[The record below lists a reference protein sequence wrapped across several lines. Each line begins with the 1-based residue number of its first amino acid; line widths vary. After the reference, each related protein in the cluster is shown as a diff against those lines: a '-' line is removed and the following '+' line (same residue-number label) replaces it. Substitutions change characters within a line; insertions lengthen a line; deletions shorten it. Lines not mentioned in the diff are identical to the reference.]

1 MKHFL
6 LAIVLIFAVGMMPGC
21 HNLQGQVSIT
31 ETYVSSYEIAGA
43 VYPLAKTYLARLEET
58 GTLVGDKLVAYK
70 AGYGRAQAFGIQA
83 GEILT
88 KYIDA
93 PSASLMTNYPA
104 LLQEVV
110 IILADLSGGK
120 LVNASGKPM
129 AMKGVGKEYVRGM
142 RVVPDV
148 GKVALKPKGL
158 AITPDQVILTL
169 NLLLVTIDKLAA
181 YYGAPE
187 TLSAEQKAAYKARVE
202 FTKKSIPDWL

>member
-43 VYPLAKTYLARLEET
+43 VYPLAKVYLARLEET
-58 GTLVGDKLVAYK
+58 GTLAGDKLAAYK
-70 AGYGRAQAFGIQA
+70 TGYGRAQALGVQA
-83 GEILT
+83 GDVLA
-88 KYIDA
+88 KYIDS
-93 PSASLMTNYPA
+93 PSAPLLANYPM

-120 LVNASGKPM
+120 LVNAAGKPM
-129 AMKGVGKEYVRGM
+129 AMKGKGLMRGM
-142 RVVPDV
+142 RVMPDV
-148 GKVALKPKGL
+148 GKMALKPKGL

>member
-43 VYPLAKTYLARLEET
+43 VYPLAKVYLARLEET
-58 GTLVGDKLVAYK
+58 GTLAGDKLAAYK
-70 AGYGRAQAFGIQA
+70 TGYGRAQALGVQA
-83 GEILT
+83 GDVLA
-88 KYIDA
+88 KYIDS
-93 PSASLMTNYPA
+93 PSAPLLANYPM

-120 LVNASGKPM
+120 LVNAAGKPM
-129 AMKGVGKEYVRGM
+129 AMKGKGLTRGM
-142 RVVPDV
+142 RVAPDV
-148 GKVALKPKGL
+148 GKMALKPK
-158 AITPDQVILTL
+158 AMTITPDQIILTL

-181 YYGAPE
+181 YYGASE
-187 TLSAEQKAAYKARVE
+187 ALSPEQKAAYKARVE